1 MGRVRASTVPELLI
15 AFSGR
20 PPPAPGQQRWRQP
33 PLQIPLL
40 PQLPLLPLGSARA
53 RRLGP
58 SLWMCPPE
66 MTQRG
71 RVLTQSSQRSSMA
84 MRSRPSW
91 QIQMACDSHVVSFV
105 VSQHSK
111 NIEVLERSE
120 KSACHAVLA
129 RVCVSACQLHGSP
142 TSDLRVRRV
151 CVSSP
156 RAERAIEPRAPP
168 GVCRVCECQHS

>member
-1 MGRVRASTVPELLI
+1 M
-15 AFSGR
+15 
-20 PPPAPGQQRWRQP
+20 
-33 PLQIPLL
+33 PLL

-58 SLWMCPPE
+58 SLWMCPPV

-91 QIQMACDSHVVSFV
+91 QIQMARDSHVLSFV

-111 NIEVLERSE
+111 YIEV
-120 KSACHAVLA
+120 
-129 RVCVSACQLHGSP
+129 
-142 TSDLRVRRV
+142 
-151 CVSSP
+151 
-156 RAERAIEPRAPP
+156 
-168 GVCRVCECQHS
+168 